1 MLETVTSTFKSKM
14 KVYGKQL
21 NILLGF
27 GNTKLDKTHVKK
39 LDLSVNGDLFASI
52 MREVDIEIENY
63 TTIDKSKIMTV
74 KEVHEANV
82 KKIDKTQVKYLA
94 EDQDKEYT
102 VEEVNEMSVNKT
114 DNARVKFLIPHDK
127 RENIDNATTIN
138 IKLGVRTSEFDDYEY
153 IDWGEFVVYDKE
165 EKVDTG
171 SLKLY
176 LYDHMIDSHIKYTE
190 NPLSLDYSNG
200 DITVLDLLKAICE
213 KFGWTLQTLD
223 FSNANKIIDEDKY
236 AELTDFTYRD
246 ILDEIAAVSGG
257 FIKIINKDLYV
268 AYPTDTGETIDE
280 NDLEKLTLGKKIGAY
295 NTMVLGRSPQEDN
308 VYYPSSAP
316 ASGRV
321 SIRIDNNQI
330 MDKNR
335 SDFIEE
341 IYNHI
346 NGLEYY
352 VFEFTSFGFGYYE
365 FGDIVTIKDLH
376 ENKYKTIL
384 FNISVEITSGI
395 KEKEYTKEPN
405 YSETK
410 YQYATSIEKRVT
422 NTEIITNKQEGKI
435 QEIIEEQQ
443 GTTSKMNLLES
454 TIDETVRTISDYQK
468 ETDNQLAEFK
478 ESLNGFNVTLKNN
491 SGNNIFYYA
500 TDFWNGDAIESY
512 IDTDTKKNTVSG
524 MGYKLSIGSASQDA
538 TVKNDDYTIS
548 FLYKNTNQLDNSN
561 VIINGVSE
569 KLSYTGDEWK
579 EYIKQ
584 IKVTDNR
591 ILVEFTTDTNNAIE
605 IADVMGNIGVEKQ
618 AWSQNPNETH
628 TDTVDI
634 GKGIQVNSSTSNTYT
649 RMDADGFRSYNSST
663 GEVKTELTDKGTITD
678 ELQVKTKAQ
687 ITGLL
692 FQEVESQSWISKL

>member
-1 MLETVTSTFKSKM
+1 MLKTTDTFKNKM

-27 GNTKLDKTHVKK
+27 GQTKLNKTHVKK
-39 LDLSVNGDLFASI
+39 LDLSVNGDLFTSV
-52 MREVDIEIENY
+52 MRQIDLEIENY

-82 KKIDKTQVKYLA
+82 RKVNKTQVKYLA

-102 VEEVNEMSVNKT
+102 VDEINKT
-114 DNARVKFLIPHDK
+114 CVKNVDNARLKFIIPHAK
-127 RENIDNATTIN
+127 RENIENASVIN
-138 IKLGVRTSEFDDYEY
+138 IQLGVRTSEFDDYEY

-165 EKVDTG
+165 EKIDTG

-176 LYDHMIDSHIKYTE
+176 LYDHMIDSHIKYVDS
-190 NPLSLDYSNG
+190 PLSLDYSKE
-200 DITVLDLLKAICE
+200 DVTVLDLLRAICN
-213 KFGWTLQTLD
+213 KFGWILKTTD
-223 FSNANKIIDEDKY
+223 FANANKIISEDKY
-236 AELTDFTYRD
+236 TELTDFTYRD
-246 ILDEIAAVSGG
+246 ILDEIAAVAGG

-280 NDLEKLTLGKKIGAY
+280 NDLEKLTIGKKIGAY
-295 NTMVLGRSPQEDN
+295 NTIVLGRSPQEDN
-308 VYYPSSAP
+308 IYYPSASP
-316 ASGRV
+316 ASGRI

-330 MDKNR
+330 MDRNR

-346 NGLEYY
+346 NGLSYY
-352 VFEFTSFGFGYYE
+352 VFDYKSFGFGYYE
-365 FGDIVTIKDLH
+365 FGDIVTLKDLH
-376 ENKYKTIL
+376 ENEYKTIL
-384 FNISVEITSGI
+384 FNITVEITSGI
-395 KEKEYTKEPN
+395 KEKANTKEPK

-410 YQYATSIEKRVT
+410 YQYATSIEKRIT

-435 QEIIEEQQ
+435 QEIIEEQI
-443 GTTSKMNLLES
+443 GASSRMNLLES
-454 TIDETVRTISDYQK
+454 TINETKRTISDYQS
-468 ETDNQLAEFK
+468 ETDNKMAEFK
-478 ESLNGFNVTLKNN
+478 ESLDGLNINLKNN

-512 IDTDTKKNTVSG
+512 INTDTKKNTISG
-524 MGYKLSIGSASQDA
+524 MGYKLSIGTASQD
-538 TVKNDDYTIS
+538 TMVKNDIYTIS
-548 FLYKNTNQLDNSN
+548 FLYKNTNKLDNTT
-561 VIINGVSE
+561 VMINGISE
-569 KLSYTGDEWK
+569 KLDYTGLEWK
-579 EYIKQ
+579 EYTKQ

-591 ILVEFTTDTNNAIE
+591 IVVSFKTDTNDAIE
-605 IADVMGNIGVEKQ
+605 LADVMENIGAEKQ

-649 RMDADGFRSYNSST
+649 RMDADGFRSFNSST
-663 GEVKTELTDKGTITD
+663 GEVTTELTDKGTVTK
-678 ELQVKTKAQ
+678 ELQVKTKAE

-692 FQEVESQSWISKL
+692 FQEIESQSWISKL

>member
-1 MLETVTSTFKSKM
+1 MLETTNTFKNKM

-27 GNTKLDKTHVKK
+27 GQTKLDKTHVKK
-39 LDLSVNGDLFASI
+39 LDLSVNGDLFTSI
-52 MREVDIEIENY
+52 MRQVDIEIENY

-74 KEVHEANV
+74 KEVHEAQV
-82 KKIDKTQVKYLA
+82 RRIDRTQVKYLA

-102 VEEVNEMSVNKT
+102 VDDVHKMSVGKM
-114 DNARVKFLIPHDK
+114 DNTRIKFLIPHDK
-127 RENIDNATTIN
+127 RENIENASVIN
-138 IKLGVRTSEFDDYEY
+138 IQIGVRTSEFADYEY

-165 EKVDTG
+165 EKIDTR
-171 SLKLY
+171 SLKLH
-176 LYDHMIDSHIKYTE
+176 LYDHMIDSHIKYTDS
-190 NPLSLDYSNG
+190 PLTLDYSTGNV
-200 DITVLDLLKAICE
+200 TVLDLLRAICI
-213 KFGWTLQTLD
+213 KFGWTLKTVD
-223 FSNANKIIDEDKY
+223 FANANKIISEDKY

-246 ILDEIAAVSGG
+246 ILDEIAAVAGG

-280 NDLEKLTLGKKIGAY
+280 NDLEKLTIGKKIGAY

-308 VYYPSSAP
+308 IYYPSSAP

-330 MDKNR
+330 MDRNR

-346 NGLEYY
+346 NGLSYY
-352 VFEFTSFGFGYYE
+352 VFDYKSFGFGYYE
-365 FGDIVTIKDLH
+365 FGDIVTLKDLH
-376 ENKYKTIL
+376 ENEYKTIL
-384 FNISVEITSGI
+384 FNITVEITSGI
-395 KEKEYTKEPN
+395 KEKANTKEPK

-435 QEIIEEQQ
+435 QEIIEEQT
-443 GTTSKMNLLES
+443 GASSRMNLLES
-454 TIDETVRTISDYQK
+454 TINETKRTISDYQS
-468 ETDNQLAEFK
+468 ETDNKMAEFK
-478 ESLNGFNVTLKNN
+478 ESLDGLNINLKNN
-491 SGNNIFYYA
+491 SGNNIFYYD
-500 TDFWNGDAIESY
+500 TDFWNGDVLESY
-512 IDTDTKKNTVSG
+512 IDTDTRKNTVSG
-524 MGYKLSIGSASQDA
+524 MGYKLSIGTASQDA
-538 TVKNDDYTIS
+538 TVKNDVYTIS
-548 FLYKNTNQLDNSN
+548 FLYKNTNKLDNTT
-561 VIINGVSE
+561 VAINGVAE
-569 KLSYTGDEWK
+569 KLAYTGDEWK
-579 EYIKQ
+579 EYEKQ

-591 ILVEFTTDTNNAIE
+591 IILTFTTDTNDAIE
-605 IADVMGNIGVEKQ
+605 LADVMGNIGVEKQ

-649 RMDADGFRSYNSST
+649 RMDADGFRSFNSST
-663 GEVKTELTDKGTITD
+663 GEVTTELTDKGTVTK
-678 ELQVKTKAQ
+678 ELQVTTKAE

-692 FQEVESQSWISKL
+692 FQEIEGQTWISKL